1 MEKTLILR
9 KIEGRRRKGR
19 QRMRWLDGITDSMDM
34 NLSKLQKLDREA
46 WRASVYGIAKS
57 RTQLN
62 DWTELNPFLL
72 NISRL
77 VSFIPFEPL
86 QHERTISGRN
96 PVCLFFPTSPSNK
109 LNSILTL
116 FTR

>member
-1 MEKTLILR
+1 
-9 KIEGRRRKGR
+9 
-19 QRMRWLDGITDSMDM
+19 MRWLDGKTDSMDM
-34 NLSKLQKLDREA
+34 NLSKLQELDREA
-46 WRASVYGIAKS
+46 WCASVYGITKS

-62 DWTELNPFLL
+62 DWTALNPFLL

-77 VSFIPFEPL
+77 VSFILFESL
-86 QHERTISGRN
+86 QNERTISGRN
-96 PVCLFFPTSPSNK
+96 PVCVFSSTSPSNK